1 MTIRPMDGGN
11 YYKGTE
17 RLWGHSSYI
26 AGLKTPGKNFFLYFP
41 YESIWITNQDK
52 LVPKA
57 DLG

>member
-1 MTIRPMDGGN
+1 MDGGN